1 MVIQWAE
8 LELLR
13 VENDSEADEEYV
25 LIQVVKAGHTGRYA
39 VVDST
44 YDPSGRLS
52 NHFRHIFILPRM
64 IVGKGDYIQIYTGI
78 GDDTSFDN
86 KAGTKTKV
94 LYWGSED
101 PVWNDKE
108 GDEARLIKFVVANRV
123 QVPPKKSPPPRGIK
137 TKPRQ

>member
-1 MVIQWAE
+1 MSMVIQWAE

-52 NHFRHIFILPRM
+52 NHFRHIFMLPRM

-94 LYWGSED
+94 LYWTPSGMIRKGTRQNLSSS
-101 PVWNDKE
+101 
-108 GDEARLIKFVVANRV
+108 LLLTMYKFPQRKAPHRV
-123 QVPPKKSPPPRGIK
+123 G
-137 TKPRQ
+137 